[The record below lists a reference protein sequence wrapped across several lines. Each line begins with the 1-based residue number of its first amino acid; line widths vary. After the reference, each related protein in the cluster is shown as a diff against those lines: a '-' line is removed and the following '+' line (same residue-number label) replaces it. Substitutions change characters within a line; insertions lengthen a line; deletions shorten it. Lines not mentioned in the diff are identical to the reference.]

1 MATKKTNIQVPKY
14 DVEHLLR
21 YLESLSQTFQFD
33 SKMLTTFILADWI
46 KSFQLSCSQGKP
58 PVEVFLDFI
67 RSAMPTAKF
76 LKEYEY
82 YAKQQSK
89 QNNNDSND
97 KQRCIASL

>member
-21 YLESLSQTFQFD
+21 YLESLSSAFDFD

-58 PVEVFLDFI
+58 PAEVFLDFI
-67 RSAMPTAKF
+67 RSTMPTAKF
-76 LKEYEY
+76 LKEYED

-97 KQRCIASL
+97 K